1 MALPLEPDPTT
12 TPPGAPPTGGGMLN
26 TPPGGGPAVPTAADA
41 PQEEAP
47 EGAGE
52 EIKDPELVQ
61 VIKGIEAKIEPD
73 MRDGYDKIVLA
84 GMKILFSDQTHHLL
98 VIAAQKIK
106 AGSPQEIPKTVAKIS
121 AGLIG
126 LINREIKG
134 KIAIPPSFYAVIT
147 LMCHVL
153 EYLQSTGID
162 ANSELIG
169 ATTKETYQALLDYF
183 KITPEMMAK
192 AQKLKAQGGDAL
204 QKAAAEEEAAKS
216 QQPVAPEAAT
226 PAAPQPTGMMN
237 SAPGM

>member
-12 TPPGAPPTGGGMLN
+12 TAPGVPPTGGGMLN
-26 TPPGGGPAVPTAADA
+26 APPGGGPAVPTAADA

-52 EIKDPELVQ
+52 EITDPELVQ
-61 VIKGIEAKIEPD
+61 VIKGVEAKIEPE
-73 MRDGYDKIVLA
+73 MRDDYDKIVLA

-98 VIAAQKIK
+98 VIATQKIK
-106 AGSPQEIPKTVAKIS
+106 AGSPQEIPKTVAKIA
-121 AGLIG
+121 AGIIG

-134 KIAIPPSFYAVIT
+134 ALKPPPCFYAVIT
-147 LMCHVL
+147 IMCHIL
-153 EYLQSTGID
+153 EYIQSTGLD
-162 ANSELIG
+162 VAGPLIG
-169 ATTKETYQALLDYF
+169 ETTKETYQALLDYF

-192 AQKLKAQGGDAL
+192 AQKLRTQGGDAL
-204 QKAAAEEEAAKS
+204 QKAAAEEEAATS
-216 QQPVAPEAAT
+216 QQPAAPEAAA